1 MDKSGE
7 KDEITSVIEL
17 DQTPR
22 RNVRR
27 KLVQSTLIP
36 HKSEDVIGVNGDRI
50 CDAEEG
56 EGGDGDFCSSSQGKK
71 TRKRKEKT
79 PKNGASKKVGSL
91 FFSFLNRF
99 IARRI

>member
-7 KDEITSVIEL
+7 KDGIATVIEL

-27 KLVQSTLIP
+27 KLVQSTLFP
-36 HKSEDVIGVNGDRI
+36 HQSEDVVIEVNTDRI

-56 EGGDGDFCSSSQGKK
+56 EGGDGDFKG
-71 TRKRKEKT
+71 
-79 PKNGASKKVGSL
+79 
-91 FFSFLNRF
+91 
-99 IARRI
+99 RR